1 LIEDGVYGAIKG
13 SVVDAKIRNAINEFS
28 VYVLGPDIVA
38 RGMSKERVIDGV
50 TVVDYEGFVDLVE
63 SHDNIQAWL

>member
-13 SVVDAKIRNAINEFS
+13 SVVDAKIRNALNEFS

-38 RGMSKERVIDGV
+38 RGMSEERVIDGV
-50 TVVDYEGFVDLVE
+50 TVVDYDGFVDLVE
-63 SHDNIQAWL
+63 NHDNIQAWL